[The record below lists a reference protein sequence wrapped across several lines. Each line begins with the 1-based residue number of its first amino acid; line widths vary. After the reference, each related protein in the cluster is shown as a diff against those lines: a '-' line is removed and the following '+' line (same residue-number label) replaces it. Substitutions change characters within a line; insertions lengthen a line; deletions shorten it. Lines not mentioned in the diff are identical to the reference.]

1 MHVNFQNPQPEQIRD
16 LLKRVK
22 TIAVVGFSPDPGRPS
37 HNIGRMMQRFGY
49 RIIPVRPGIAEG
61 LGERAYPDLT
71 SVPDPV
77 DLVDVFRASE
87 HVGAIVD
94 ECLRLGHKAIWL
106 QDGVIDEAAAQRAV
120 AGGMTVIMD
129 RCILRDYTRL
139 CVL

>member
-1 MHVNFQNPQPEQIRD
+1 MNFQNPEPEQIRD
-16 LLKRVK
+16 LLRRVK

-37 HNIGRMMQRFGY
+37 HNIGRMMKRFGY

-61 LGERAYPDLT
+61 LGERAYPDLS

-139 CVL
+139 AADA

>member
-1 MHVNFQNPQPEQIRD
+1 MSFQNPQPEQIRD

-37 HNIGRMMQRFGY
+37 HNIARMMKRFGC
-49 RIIPVRPGIAEG
+49 RIIPVRPGLAEG
-61 LGERAYPDLT
+61 LGERAYPDLA

-120 AGGMTVIMD
+120 AGGMTVVMD

-139 CVL
+139 VADA

>member
-1 MHVNFQNPQPEQIRD
+1 MNFQNPEPEQIRD
-16 LLKRVK
+16 LLRRVK

-37 HNIGRMMQRFGY
+37 HNIGRMMKRFGY

-61 LGERAYPDLT
+61 LGERAYPDLS

-139 CVL
+139 VANA

>member
-1 MHVNFQNPQPEQIRD
+1 MSFQNPQPEQIRD

-37 HNIGRMMQRFGY
+37 HNIARMMKRFGY
-49 RIIPVRPGIAEG
+49 RIIPVRPGLAEG
-61 LGERAYPDLT
+61 LGERAYPDLA
-71 SVPDPV
+71 SVPDPIE
-77 DLVDVFRASE
+77 LVDVFRASE

-120 AGGMTVIMD
+120 AGGMTVVMD

-139 CVL
+139 VADA

>member
-1 MHVNFQNPQPEQIRD
+1 MTFQNPQPEQIRD

-37 HNIGRMMQRFGY
+37 HNIGRMMKRFGY
-49 RIIPVRPGIAEG
+49 RIVPVRPGLAEG
-61 LGERAYPDLT
+61 LGERAYPDLA

-106 QDGVIDEAAAQRAV
+106 QDGVIDAAAAQRAV
-120 AGGMTVIMD
+120 AGGMTVVMD

-139 CVL
+139 VADA

>member
-1 MHVNFQNPQPEQIRD
+1 MNFQNPEPEQIRD
-16 LLKRVK
+16 LLRRVK

-37 HNIGRMMQRFGY
+37 HNIGRMMKRFGY

-61 LGERAYPDLT
+61 LGERAYPDLS

-139 CVL
+139 VADA